1 MWRLLLAAVLCAA
14 CLGGCSGRQEAA
26 GAGTSSV
33 GPAGEGMLLRVVRP
47 MDWAGGA
54 QGCYAYSLSENNR
67 GLVTLTFPADG
78 LFGPEGTPIAAE
90 AIPAGALLRVQAG
103 AVQETYPAH
112 ITSVS
117 RVELIETG
125 SPADAAPYEK
135 ELRQYYNP

>member
-1 MWRLLLAAVLCAA
+1 MCRLPGRLQRTAGSRRSGNVL
-14 CLGGCSGRQEAA
+14 R
-26 GAGTSSV
+26 
-33 GPAGEGMLLRVVRP
+33 R
-47 MDWAGGA
+47 AGGA